1 MNEFLKYL
9 KMIPVIIYPYIYV
22 LILAVFFLFV
32 GVLPEDTT
40 DISLLVLLIIAVI
53 YNLYS
58 FVIVIVNAVQT
69 AKGKLTAGQA
79 ARMNLIIKGIQIP
92 AYIMHFILGFIGL
105 AMSVWGIGFLLW
117 AVLIDLLTILP
128 FFFLSGMVIF
138 RMLRVARI
146 FHLFRLNARYD
157 SFNVIT
163 TVLYEKRNQIISS
176 VFIVLI
182 LMLASSLCMY
192 SVEHDS
198 QPEVFRSRC
207 GCHFDR
213 YHQCRFR

>member
-32 GVLPEDTT
+32 DVLPEDTT

-69 AKGKLTAGQA
+69 ARGKLTAGQA

-117 AVLIDLLTILP
+117 AVLIDLLTILLTGKERLVSLP
-128 FFFLSGMVIF
+128 GAIF
-138 RMLRVARI
+138 MGIGCFIYCADVAI
-146 FHLFRLNARYD
+146 AIVYVVKARKK
-157 SFNVIT
+157 SPA
-163 TVLYEKRNQIISS
+163 K
-176 VFIVLI
+176 
-182 LMLASSLCMY
+182 
-192 SVEHDS
+192 
-198 QPEVFRSRC
+198 
-207 GCHFDR
+207 
-213 YHQCRFR
+213 

>member
-69 AKGKLTAGQA
+69 ARGKLTAGQA

-92 AYIMHFILGFIGL
+92 AYILGFIGL

-117 AVLIDLLTILP
+117 AVLIDLLTIL
-128 FFFLSGMVIF
+128 LTG
-138 RMLRVARI
+138 
-146 FHLFRLNARYD
+146 
-157 SFNVIT
+157 
-163 TVLYEKRNQIISS
+163 ISS
-176 VFIVLI
+176 IGCSIRMRKERLVSLPGAIFMGIGCFIYCADVAI
-182 LMLASSLCMY
+182 AIVYVVKARKKS
-192 SVEHDS
+192 
-198 QPEVFRSRC
+198 PAK
-207 GCHFDR
+207 
-213 YHQCRFR
+213 

>member
-69 AKGKLTAGQA
+69 SPYIKKGALFKRLFS
-79 ARMNLIIKGIQIP
+79 
-92 AYIMHFILGFIGL
+92 YC
-105 AMSVWGIGFLLW
+105 
-117 AVLIDLLTILP
+117 LP
-128 FFFLSGMVIF
+128 S
-138 RMLRVARI
+138 
-146 FHLFRLNARYD
+146 
-157 SFNVIT
+157 
-163 TVLYEKRNQIISS
+163 
-176 VFIVLI
+176 
-182 LMLASSLCMY
+182 ASN
-192 SVEHDS
+192 
-198 QPEVFRSRC
+198 
-207 GCHFDR
+207 
-213 YHQCRFR
+213 

>member
-69 AKGKLTAGQA
+69 AKGKLTAGVAFRAKCKIFSRHLQKPI
-79 ARMNLIIKGIQIP
+79 LKTEKGR
-92 AYIMHFILGFIGL
+92 FKGL
-105 AMSVWGIGFLLW
+105 
-117 AVLIDLLTILP
+117 
-128 FFFLSGMVIF
+128 
-138 RMLRVARI
+138 
-146 FHLFRLNARYD
+146 
-157 SFNVIT
+157 
-163 TVLYEKRNQIISS
+163 
-176 VFIVLI
+176 
-182 LMLASSLCMY
+182 
-192 SVEHDS
+192 
-198 QPEVFRSRC
+198 
-207 GCHFDR
+207 
-213 YHQCRFR
+213 

>member
-69 AKGKLTAGQA
+69 AKGKLTQG
-79 ARMNLIIKGIQIP
+79 R
-92 AYIMHFILGFIGL
+92 
-105 AMSVWGIGFLLW
+105 
-117 AVLIDLLTILP
+117 LP
-128 FFFLSGMVIF
+128 G
-138 RMLRVARI
+138 
-146 FHLFRLNARYD
+146 
-157 SFNVIT
+157 
-163 TVLYEKRNQIISS
+163 
-176 VFIVLI
+176 
-182 LMLASSLCMY
+182 
-192 SVEHDS
+192 
-198 QPEVFRSRC
+198 
-207 GCHFDR
+207 
-213 YHQCRFR
+213 